1 MAPIKH
7 QRRSLS
13 ILDRPSSLSRKCLDP
28 QCRAIRYS
36 ERIPGC
42 FVNPFGL
49 NHVVVVIGSERV
61 WIPQHVLPLGCI
73 LSSCPNNLKT
83 EPERSLFPAT
93 AGGEGVPTSVIPA
106 YDAEDAWWLDESVQ
120 KVITELERTEC
131 HSRKIATELE
141 AQSPAIDVQLEF
153 ACLRIQD

>member
-1 MAPIKH
+1 MSAF
-7 QRRSLS
+7 QVASLTHS
-13 ILDRPSSLSRKCLDP
+13 D
-28 QCRAIRYS
+28 
-36 ERIPGC
+36 E
-42 FVNPFGL
+42 
-49 NHVVVVIGSERV
+49 HVVVIGSERV

-93 AGGEGVPTSVIPA
+93 AGAEGVPTSVIPA

-141 AQSPAIDVQLEF
+141 AQSPAIEVQLEF

>member
-1 MAPIKH
+1 LLRKPI
-7 QRRSLS
+7 
-13 ILDRPSSLSRKCLDP
+13 
-28 QCRAIRYS
+28 
-36 ERIPGC
+36 RIE
-42 FVNPFGL
+42 
-49 NHVVVVIGSERV
+49 HVVVVIGSERV

-73 LSSCPNNLKT
+73 LSSCPNNLKI